1 MYYTQWMTAFEKN
14 PTSVKQITWISG
26 PEYVFVEDVV
36 ESIKRVVHPEAWNFF
51 PFVAGQDSEREI
63 WNEIEQVPGDRTP
76 RLVIVRNAE
85 RLAHPERLQQF
96 VTHRGENP
104 FTYLIFVS
112 RDNDLPRLTP
122 GADNKYGKGELV
134 PYLAALTG
142 KGHVI
147 ECKPVT
153 AATAQKAVTWV
164 QNKAGVKKQI
174 AEYLLAR
181 ANVNMRLVRDICAK
195 IRVFDGEPT
204 INVVNLMLSEQPR
217 DDFADALLA
226 LDKKTALLALA
237 KIQPGDYLGTIGML
251 DSRLDFAGMLHD
263 MQIEQRTNAEMVK
276 AAGRQSFLVKD
287 ILPIAKHYNSKRRLQ
302 IRNTLAM
309 ADEALREGIRIGP
322 MEAIV
327 ALW

>member
-1 MYYTQWMTAFEKN
+1 MFFTQWMTAFAKE
-14 PTSVKQITWISG
+14 PSAKQITWISG

-36 ESIKRVVHPEAWNFF
+36 ESIKGVVQPEAWNFF

-63 WNEIEQVPGDRTP
+63 WNEIEQVPADRSK

-85 RLAHPERLQQF
+85 KLQHPERLIQF
-96 VTHRGENP
+96 VKHRSENP
-104 FTYLIFVS
+104 LTYLIFVS
-112 RDNDLPRLTP
+112 RDADLPRLP
-122 GADNKYGKGELV
+122 SEDKYAKGELV
-134 PYLAALTG
+134 PYLTALTG

-147 ECKPVT
+147 ECKPIS

-164 QNKAGVKKQI
+164 MNKSGVKKQI

-195 IRVFDGEPT
+195 IQVFDGEPT

-226 LDKKTALLALA
+226 LDKKTALLALSR
-237 KIQPGDYLGTIGML
+237 IQPGDYIATIGLL

-263 MQIEQRTNAEMVK
+263 MQIEQRTNAEMAK
-276 AAGRQSFLVKD
+276 AAGRQAFLVKD
-287 ILPIAKHYNSKRRLQ
+287 VLPIAKHYNQKRRLQ

-309 ADEALREGIRIGP
+309 ADEALRDGVRVGP